1 MAKGNIRFTTTIAV
15 SVDMGAWIE
24 KHGGDESINEIR
36 NSISN
41 FTVDALNAYLI
52 GQGLGDAY
60 LTQGV
65 EAL

>member
-1 MAKGNIRFTTTIAV
+1 MARGNIRFTTTIAV
-15 SVDMGAWIE
+15 SVDMSAWIE
-24 KHGGDESINEIR
+24 KHGGDDSINEIR

>member
-1 MAKGNIRFTTTIAV
+1 MANGSIRFSTTIAIN
-15 SVDMGAWIE
+15 VDMGAWME
-24 KHGGDESINEIR
+24 KYGGDDSINDIR

-41 FTVDALNAYLI
+41 FTVDALNAWLI

-65 EAL
+65 EAI